1 MPMGR
6 ILNAN
11 VEDSKCQCG
20 GFLMPMGRI
29 LNANGED
36 TKFQWGKF

>member
-6 ILNAN
+6 IVNAN
-11 VEDSKCQCG
+11 GEDSK
-20 GFLMPMGRI
+20 

-36 TKFQWGKF
+36 CKCLWGDCKCQWGGM

>member
-6 ILNAN
+6 ILNAMERIRN
-11 VEDSKCQCG
+11 AME
-20 GFLMPMGRI
+20 RI

-36 TKFQWGKF
+36 SKCQWGGL